1 MISGC
6 HSFGH
11 LYPVQGP
18 LASMVSPPIYTFSY
32 TYSGSPKRDR
42 GQEGSFSMVLSNGEA
57 FQGPWKMIY
66 QKPAMPD
73 PAAAATESNAMAP
86 SWDAVYGQG
95 FYVAHVLGKPYFSHT
110 NLTGNQGTI
119 LQVEL
124 YEPEFSGVTVVGT
137 KGVAKDSN
145 GNIYKLIL

>member
-1 MISGC
+1 
-6 HSFGH
+6 
-11 LYPVQGP
+11 
-18 LASMVSPPIYTFSY
+18 
-32 TYSGSPKRDR
+32 
-42 GQEGSFSMVLSNGEA
+42 MVLSNGEA

-66 QKPAMPD
+66 QKAALPD
-73 PAAAATESNAMAP
+73 QSAGASESSTLAS

-95 FYVAHVLGKPYFSHT
+95 FYVAHVLGKPYFAHT
-110 NLTGNQGTI
+110 TLTGNQGTI

-145 GNIYKLIL
+145 GNIYKLVL